1 MPVSV
6 VRHAHAMARD
16 HWEGDDAERPL
27 SPKGRRQA
35 DQLVGVLTDLKPVR
49 ILSSPA
55 LRCRD
60 TVEPLGRRLGLAV
73 EDDPRLAEG
82 AGRAALGLLRAAT
95 GENVVLCSHGD
106 VIPEILAVLAAED
119 GVRLGS
125 HPRVEKGSVWVLHT
139 SAGRFTRA
147 EYVPPPA

>member
-1 MPVSV
+1 
-6 VRHAHAMARD
+6 MARD
-16 HWEGDDAERPL
+16 HWEGDDVERPL
-27 SPKGRRQA
+27 SAKGRRQA
-35 DQLVGVLTDLKPVR
+35 DLLAGVLIDLKPGR

-60 TVEPLGRRLGLAV
+60 TVEPLGRRLGLPV
-73 EDDPRLAEG
+73 EDEPRLAEG
-82 AGRAALGLLRAAT
+82 SGRAALGLLRAVL

-106 VIPEILAVLAAED
+106 VIPEILAVVAAED

-125 HPRVEKGSVWVLHT
+125 HPRVEKGSVWVLHD

-147 EYVPPPA
+147 EYLAPPA